1 MSLVAL
7 KARLA
12 DLTESAAP
20 ASPGLPTGIAPLD
33 RALPGGLPRG
43 KVSVLVGPPG
53 SGRTSVGRCIV
64 ETALAGQLDVAVVDA
79 QRTLAALDWA
89 HLGEHDGF
97 RVVRPPR
104 PEQAAWCTDL
114 LLRSGAFGLVVLDG
128 GPTLDRTT
136 AARLAGLARQ
146 HDAALLVLADDGAAP
161 PSAAVRL
168 VVRREPRRWKRLVVI
183 QVEKGGLR
191 ERVEVPHAVRLVRRL
206 AGHAEGPD
214 RRGAALTATETAS

>member
-12 DLTESAAP
+12 ELVESAAVP
-20 ASPGLPTGIAPLD
+20 SPGLPTGIAPLD

-53 SGRTSVGRCIV
+53 CGRTGVARRIV

-79 QRTLAALDWA
+79 TRTLAAFDWA

-97 RVVRPPR
+97 RVVRPPK
-104 PEQAAWCTDL
+104 PSQGAWCADL
-114 LLRSGAFGLVVLDG
+114 LLRSGAFGLVILDG
-128 GPTLDRTT
+128 GPALDRSA
-136 AARLAGLARQ
+136 AARLAGLAKQ
-146 HDAALLVLADDGAAP
+146 HDAVFLVLADEGAAP

-168 VVRREPRRWKRLVVI
+168 VVRREARRWKRLVTI
-183 QVEKGGLR
+183 AVEKGGLR
-191 ERVEVPHAVRLVRRL
+191 ERVELPQAVRWSRRL
-206 AGHAEGPD
+206 LRHAAPPD
-214 RRGAALTATETAS
+214 RRGAAPAR

>member
-1 MSLVAL
+1 MSIVAL

-12 DLTESAAP
+12 DLAETVAP
-20 ASPGLPTGIAPLD
+20 SSPGIPTGIVPLD

-53 SGRTSVGRCIV
+53 SGRTGVGRRIV

-97 RVVRPPR
+97 RVVRPPK
-104 PEQAAWCTDL
+104 PEQAAWCADL

-128 GPTLDRTT
+128 GPTLDRTV
-136 AARLAGLARQ
+136 AARLAGLAKQ
-146 HDAALLVLADDGAAP
+146 HDAALLVLADEGAAP
-161 PSAAVRL
+161 PAAAVRL

-191 ERVEVPHAVRLVRRL
+191 ERVEVPHEVRRVRRL
-206 AGHAEGPD
+206 AMHGEGAD
-214 RRGAALTATETAS
+214 RRGGAG